1 MPPISLQP
9 MTAVV
14 VNVVGWAVFHSA
26 TGYAV
31 HRLPLARLQR
41 DTWILRQR
49 VFERDGRWYER
60 FRIRHWKDALP
71 EAGALFAGG
80 MSKRTLPGRDRTG
93 LFRYAAETRR
103 AEWGHWAAMACGPV
117 FVLWNTPVLAG
128 VMVLYGVLVNAP
140 FIAIQR
146 YNRWRVGRV
155 LARTSESSSASR

>member
-9 MTAVV
+9 MATVV
-14 VNVVGWAVFHSA
+14 VNVVGWGMFHSA

-49 VFERDGRWYER
+49 AFERDGRWYEP
-60 FRIRHWKDALP
+60 FRIRRWKDALP

-80 MSKRTLPGRDRTG
+80 MSKRALPGRDRAG
-93 LFRYAAETRR
+93 LVRFAAETRR

-117 FVLWNTPVLAG
+117 FVLWNPPVLAG
-128 VMVLYGVLVNAP
+128 VMILYGVLVNAP

-146 YNRWRVGRV
+146 YNRWRIGRV